1 MNMSNTMRALR
12 ERRAALKDEGRQIA
26 ESAQAEQRDLTHVEA
41 ERVAAIIADLRQL
54 DEREAHLEGQE
65 QRGQETENAFARL
78 NSQPQTR
85 RGSNLSE
92 DDKELE
98 RAFRSAIVSKNPAPI
113 DVAPTRSG
121 YSWPGIEQRDILKTT
136 ATQALR
142 TSVYDQIFMH
152 MVEQSAVLK
161 AGATVVNTDT
171 GETLAVPKS
180 TAFSTAAL
188 TTEGS
193 SITESDPTLAVVN
206 LGAYKYAAFFQV
218 SSELATD
225 GHPDLIGFLSKQA
238 GEALALAYGA
248 HLMTGTGSGQPTGAL
263 TTATAGVTGPTGT
276 ATSFGTQATA
286 GQGTDLLNSLYGS
299 VAEPYALSPATAFL
313 LRNATRTAIANLK
326 TTQGDLVGTS
336 YIAQSPAPFLVDPH
350 VSAMGANAESVVFGD
365 WSRYVVRIAGGLRF
379 ERSDDF
385 AFQSD
390 LVSFRAIIRLDG
402 ALVDAN
408 ALKTF
413 THSAT

>member
-1 MNMSNTMRALR
+1 MGESMIITKLR
-12 ERRAALKDEGRQIA
+12 ERRAELIKNA
-26 ESAQAEQRDLTHVEA
+26 ETVSATADAYNRNLSSGEQRVFDEAMGEIDQIDQRMTSLAEGEQRVKDIESSFAGIAGRPA
-41 ERVAAIIADLRQL
+41 ERGAPGPQDAEL
-54 DEREAHLEGQE
+54 D
-65 QRGQETENAFARL
+65 
-78 NSQPQTR
+78 
-85 RGSNLSE
+85 
-92 DDKELE
+92 K
-98 RAFRSAIVSKNPAPI
+98 AFRSALLAKNPAPI
-113 DVAPTRSG
+113 DIAPTRRG
-121 YSWPGIEQRDILKTT
+121 YSWPGIERRDLLKTT
-136 ATQALR
+136 ATQALP
-142 TSVYDQIFMH
+142 TSVYDRIFTH
-152 MVEQSAVLK
+152 MVEHSAVLR

-188 TTEGS
+188 TAEAG

-225 GHPDLIGFLSKQA
+225 GHADLLGFLSRQA

-248 HLMTGTGSGQPTGAL
+248 HLMTGTGSGQPTGAV
-263 TTATAGVTGPTGT
+263 TTATAGITGPTGT
-276 ATSFGTQATA
+276 ASSFGTQATA

-299 VAEPYALSPATAFL
+299 VAEPYTLSPATAFL
-313 LRNATRTAIANLK
+313 LRNATKTAIANLK
-326 TTQGDLVGTS
+326 TSAGEIVGTQ
-336 YIAQSPAPFLVDPH
+336 YLAQSPAPFLVDPN
-350 VSAMGANAESVVFGD
+350 VAAMGASAESVVFGD

-385 AFQSD
+385 AFQND

-413 THSAT
+413 THSAS

>member
-1 MNMSNTMRALR
+1 MQDSLVLNKLRGRVAELKAEGRALVEPASAENR
-12 ERRAALKDEGRQIA
+12 RLTETEEIRAREIVEEIGKVEARLGDVEAGERRM
-26 ESAQAEQRDLTHVEA
+26 HEA
-41 ERVAAIIADLRQL
+41 EDSF
-54 DEREAHLEGQE
+54 RELTGRPVT
-65 QRGQETENAFARL
+65 RGMPG
-78 NSQPQTR
+78 PQDT
-85 RGSNLSE
+85 
-92 DDKELE
+92 ELE
-98 RAFRSAIVSKNPAPI
+98 KAFRSAILSKNPAPI
-113 DVAPTRSG
+113 DIAPTRSG
-121 YSWPGIEQRDILKTT
+121 YSWPGIERRDLLKTT
-136 ATQALR
+136 ATQALP
-142 TSVYDQIFMH
+142 TSVYDRIFMH
-152 MVEQSAVLK
+152 MVEQSAVLR
-161 AGATVVNTDT
+161 AGATVVNTTT

-180 TAFSTAAL
+180 TAYSTAAL
-188 TTEGS
+188 TTEGN

-225 GHPDLIGFLSKQA
+225 GHSDLMGFLSRQA

-248 HLMTGTGSGQPTGAL
+248 HLMTGTGTGQPTGAL

-276 ATSFGTQATA
+276 ATSFGVQATA
-286 GQGTDLLNSLYGS
+286 GMGTDLLNSLYGS
-299 VAEPYALSPATAFL
+299 VAEPYTLSPATAFL
-313 LRNATRTAIANLK
+313 LRNATRTSIANLK

-336 YIAQSPAPFLVDPH
+336 YLAQSPAPFLVDPH

-379 ERSDDF
+379 ERSDEF